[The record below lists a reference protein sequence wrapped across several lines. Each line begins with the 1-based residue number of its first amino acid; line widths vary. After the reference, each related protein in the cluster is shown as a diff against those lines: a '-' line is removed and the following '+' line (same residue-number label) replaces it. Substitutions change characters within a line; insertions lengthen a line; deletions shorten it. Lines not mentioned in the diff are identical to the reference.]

1 MLGIKLTEHLKEI
14 EKNTKVSFDEKDKQS
29 LFYFIQMF
37 DLMYNELCYEV
48 YDQGILYDLLY
59 NTFKKNINIIFDNM
73 KEYTIKVSDNSRRSF
88 NELIK
93 VSTSNRYVELGNLNS
108 LYNNFKHEVMKNL
121 SITNKIEALINAN
134 RDVMK
139 GQLYSKCV
147 VNTRSKTD
155 EIINKY
161 SKFLIE
167 ELEKN
172 INSKRDLLLS
182 LYKEFIDSIL
192 SEVYEQKE
200 ICKDKNLKLIINTS
214 YNYLK
219 EKEYVVIDKYADLN
233 IKFINESFNKLD
245 EKIYTEL
252 GIKKSNVGNINP
264 VKDYLFGFNNTIRV
278 KVKNIFDEMNLIVTL
293 DKKETSE
300 RIKEFNDLITRIY
313 EIRLVFDKQFLEY
326 KKEFR
331 LFSKDN
337 DKFDELF
344 NKECA
349 KLTEGIKTNISNIF
363 RENIKIYNDV
373 VYRTLLLKSKVQEY
387 SEVLSAAKI
396 KDLLFK

>member
-1 MLGIKLTEHLKEI
+1 MLGTKLTEHLKEI
-14 EKNTKVSFDEKDKQS
+14 EKNTKISFDEKDKQS

-48 YDQGILYDLLY
+48 YDQGILYDLIH
-59 NTFKKNINIIFDNM
+59 NTFKKNINVIFDNM
-73 KEYTIKVSDNSRRSF
+73 KEYTIKVSDNSRKSF

-147 VNTRSKTD
+147 VSDRNKTD

-161 SKFLIE
+161 SKFLME

-172 INSKRDLLLS
+172 ISCKRDLLLS
-182 LYKEFIDSIL
+182 LYKDFIDSIL

-200 ICKDKNLKLIINTS
+200 ICKDKNLNLIINTS

-219 EKEYVVIDKYADLN
+219 EKEYIVVDKYADLN

-264 VKDYLFGFNNTIRV
+264 VKDYLLGFNNTIRV
-278 KVKNIFDEMNLIVTL
+278 KVKNVFDEMNLIVTL
-293 DKKETSE
+293 DKKETDE

-326 KKEFR
+326 KKEFK

-373 VYRTLLLKSKVQEY
+373 VYKTLLLKSKVQEY
-387 SEVLSAAKI
+387 NEVLSVSKV

>member
-219 EKEYVVIDKYADLN
+219 EKEHIVVDKYADLN

-252 GIKKSNVGNINP
+252 GIKKSNAGNINP
-264 VKDYLFGFNNTIRV
+264 VKDYLLGFNNTIRV
-278 KVKNIFDEMNLIVTL
+278 KVKNVFDEMNLIVTL
-293 DKKETSE
+293 DKKETDE

-387 SEVLSAAKI
+387 NEVLSVSKV

>member
-252 GIKKSNVGNINP
+252 GIKKSNIGNINP

-387 SEVLSAAKI
+387 SEVLSVAKV

>member
-1 MLGIKLTEHLKEI
+1 MLGVKLTEHLKEI

-387 SEVLSAAKI
+387 SEVLSVAKV

>member
-387 SEVLSAAKI
+387 SEVLSVAKI

>member
-387 SEVLSAAKI
+387 NEVLSVSKV